1 MANIIDALVVTLGLD
16 GSGFFRG
23 VKQTQDASDKLRE
36 NIVSD
41 NKRQTDATK
50 AFQDSIRSVKTEALG
65 LLLVLGGAS
74 SLKGFVGNIISGDA
88 ATGRLANNLG
98 IATDKLSA
106 WEQAVTRVGGSKGD
120 IDATLS
126 SLSGIFQNYQLRG
139 DLSKNGDLAGLGL
152 SIGDLNDPTQALLK
166 LADASK
172 RFSPREFNNRAS
184 ALGIDQNTIN
194 LLEKGRGAVEGYLR
208 EAEKAGAVSDQDAKA
223 AQELQDAFAK
233 LKAEIEGGARP
244 AITSLAN
251 GLVHFLQG
259 ADKLHAVEPAIVGTL
274 TAIAAAT
281 LAATWEWVALAAA
294 VSAVYALYRASPAE
308 RRQIIDD
315 IRTGKW
321 RQSFTGGMAGSSN
334 DNDNRGGHITG
345 RPGSWIANQQ
355 ASVDRYTAHN
365 GAIEKGLAARGFDRE
380 QISGIAAGINAESG
394 GNPSIVNSRSG
405 AYGIGQWLGP
415 RKAELFRRYGSR
427 PTLDQQLDFLAW
439 ELRGGDRGG
448 SAVMHAR
455 GAGAVGNAYIT
466 QFMRPGGGF
475 ETSRDLASV
484 RSYLGGRRGGAAAS
498 SAQTTTIT
506 GGIVINTAATDA
518 RGIAKELP
526 QALRE
531 RGIVYQTQTGLQQ

>member
-23 VKQTQDASDKLRE
+23 AKQAQDASGKLRE
-36 NIVSD
+36 GIVSD
-41 NKRQTDATK
+41 NKRQADAAK

-106 WEQAVTRVGGSKGD
+106 WEQAVQRVGGSKGD

-139 DLSKNGDLAGLGL
+139 DLSKSGDLAGLGL
-152 SIGDLNDPTQALLK
+152 GINDLNDPTQALLK

-172 RFSPREFNNRAS
+172 RFSPREFSNRAS

-194 LLEKGRGAVEGYLR
+194 LLEKGRGAVEQYLR
-208 EAEKAGAVSDQDAKA
+208 EADKAGAISEQDAKA
-223 AQELQDAFAK
+223 AQELESALAK
-233 LKAEIEGGARP
+233 LKAEIMGGARP

-251 GLVHFLQG
+251 GLVSFLNG
-259 ADKLHAVEPAIVGTL
+259 ADKLHAIEPAIVGTL
-274 TAIAAAT
+274 TAVAAAT

-321 RQSFTGGMAGSSN
+321 RQSFTGDMAGAN
-334 DNDNRGGHITG
+334 DNEGHSGHIAG
-345 RPGSWIANQQ
+345 KPGSWIANQQ
-355 ASVDRYTAHN
+355 ASVDRYAAHN
-365 GAIEKGLAARGFDRE
+365 GAIERGLAARGFDADQVR
-380 QISGIAAGINAESG
+380 GIAAGINAESG
-394 GNPSIVNSRSG
+394 GNPSIVNGKSG

-415 RKAELFRRYGSR
+415 RKAELFRRYGPN
-427 PTLDQQLDFLAW
+427 PTLEQQLDFLAW
-439 ELRGGDRGG
+439 ELRGGERGG
-448 SAVMHAR
+448 NAVMRAR
-455 GAGAVGNAYIT
+455 GSGAIGEAYIT

-475 ETSRDLASV
+475 ETNRDLAAV
-484 RSYLGGRRGGAAAS
+484 RSYLGGRASSASRG

-518 RGIAKELP
+518 RGIPIAEGDFVTIAFKN
-526 QALRE
+526 LRKLE
-531 RGIVYQTQTGLQQ
+531 C